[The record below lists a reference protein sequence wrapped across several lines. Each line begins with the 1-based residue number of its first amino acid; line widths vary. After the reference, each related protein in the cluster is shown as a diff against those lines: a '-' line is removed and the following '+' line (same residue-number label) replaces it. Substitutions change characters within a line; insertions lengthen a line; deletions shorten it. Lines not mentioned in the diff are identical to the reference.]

1 MNKNVNFVQ
10 LQKTRTD
17 DSCALD
23 GRFMIVKG
31 QLKRW
36 LKSWK
41 FKLPAVT
48 RRITI

>member
-1 MNKNVNFVQ
+1 MNKCEFCTAS
-10 LQKTRTD
+10 KTRMD

-41 FKLPAVT
+41 SKLPAVT